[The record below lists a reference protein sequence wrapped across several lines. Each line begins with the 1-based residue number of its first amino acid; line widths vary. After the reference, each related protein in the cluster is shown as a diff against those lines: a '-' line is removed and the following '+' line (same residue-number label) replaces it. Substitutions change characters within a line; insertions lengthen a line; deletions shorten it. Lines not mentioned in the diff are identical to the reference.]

1 MGFRCIVTSCRAR
14 YKKESPLSFYQLP
27 KDEKMKEQWFSIL
40 TLNNLK
46 FSSVSRICS
55 RHFTD
60 ESFIPR
66 HFGRGRSLRSDAIPT
81 LFIGDNVNNDNKVI
95 KTTKKFTSPNI
106 ISVRRQPNIVPVGK
120 QTSDCNKNE
129 IHSDNTSPIIE
140 SDELLENDSRHADA
154 LNANTVII
162 SEMNLKN
169 CDNLPRRR
177 RYFEGDFSIE
187 DMDSPENARFYFQQA
202 RNRISELQKQIQI
215 MKKKNK
221 QLNDNNLK
229 LLMIIQ
235 KLNPNDENLID
246 EKSELDNP
254 NFIALV
260 TVKCDPLENDN
271 DKTEIFR
278 YEAYIPDEDKSTVS
292 INDNEQ
298 ENMNKIFR
306 YVATN
311 SIDADKSPY
320 NVEQEAENVIYRYIF
335 SESDHDYC
343 T

>member
-1 MGFRCIVTSCRAR
+1 
-14 YKKESPLSFYQLP
+14 
-27 KDEKMKEQWFSIL
+27 
-40 TLNNLK
+40 
-46 FSSVSRICS
+46 
-55 RHFTD
+55 
-60 ESFIPR
+60 
-66 HFGRGRSLRSDAIPT
+66 
-81 LFIGDNVNNDNKVI
+81 
-95 KTTKKFTSPNI
+95 
-106 ISVRRQPNIVPVGK
+106 
-120 QTSDCNKNE
+120 
-129 IHSDNTSPIIE
+129 
-140 SDELLENDSRHADA
+140 
-154 LNANTVII
+154 
-162 SEMNLKN
+162 
-169 CDNLPRRR
+169 
-177 RYFEGDFSIE
+177 
-187 DMDSPENARFYFQQA
+187 MDSPENARFYFQQA